1 MNSGSRRLDKPA
13 GVLARMSSLDGLR
26 AASVA
31 LVLLRH
37 LSGTRGFGR
46 VDLLVGD
53 YGHLG
58 VTVFFVISGFLI
70 TTLLMSEQESN
81 GQISIKLFY
90 ARRSLRIFPASYTYV
105 IVASALSA
113 LGMIHL
119 RQSDIWHSFAYTANY
134 LPSRSWYIGHLWSLS
149 VEEQFYLLWPVA
161 FVLAGYKKARWVGLW
176 VILVAIVARGANRVL
191 LIDTPYHDLEMFPM
205 VADSLAMG
213 CMLALLRDRLESCK
227 PYQLLLRPAGSL
239 TVLGVILILNRFM
252 AYSVINIFGTTLISF
267 GIAVLIHRS
276 VHSPQDWAGR
286 ILNWKPVVFIGGL
299 SYSLYLWQQLFL
311 NRESGAWFNTYP
323 QNLIGAVT
331 LAMASYYAIERP
343 MLRLR
348 KRLHVRPAERII
360 SFMPSPEAT
369 KSLSS

>member
-1 MNSGSRRLDKPA
+1 
-13 GVLARMSSLDGLR
+13 
-26 AASVA
+26 
-31 LVLLRH
+31 
-37 LSGTRGFGR
+37 
-46 VDLLVGD
+46 
-53 YGHLG
+53 
-58 VTVFFVISGFLI
+58 
-70 TTLLMSEQESN
+70 
-81 GQISIKLFY
+81 
-90 ARRSLRIFPASYTYV
+90 
-105 IVASALSA
+105 
-113 LGMIHL
+113 
-119 RQSDIWHSFAYTANY
+119 
-134 LPSRSWYIGHLWSLS
+134 
-149 VEEQFYLLWPVA
+149 
-161 FVLAGYKKARWVGLW
+161 